1 MKLPR
6 RRFLHLAAGAV
17 APSVASSIVKAQ
29 VHQTPPASDA
39 RERPLADRLAG
50 YAYGLRY
57 EDLDDATIERVKTHV
72 IDTIGCGM
80 GAWDEGQSASAA
92 KLRFLSP
99 ALRPSLAP
107 IGERQLT

>member
-6 RRFLHLAAGAV
+6 RKFLHLAAGAV

-39 RERPLADRLAG
+39 RERPLAERLAA

-57 EDLDDATIERVKTHV
+57 EDLDDATIERVKTHL
-72 IDTIGCGM
+72 IDTIGCGI
-80 GAWDEGQSASAA
+80 GALTRGRSRICRDVALSVVACDDYRHRSADD
-92 KLRFLSP
+92 
-99 ALRPSLAP
+99 
-107 IGERQLT
+107 G